1 MIESAQIP
9 EEAWR
14 KSTYSG
20 SNGGECV
27 EVAPLA
33 VPGAVPV
40 RDSKYPQG
48 PALTFRPGAFAAFV
62 LAVRCGEFDLF

>member
-1 MIESAQIP
+1 MTESAQIP

-27 EVAPLA
+27 QIADGIPD
-33 VPGAVPV
+33 AVPV
-40 RDSKYPQG
+40 RDSKNPHG
-48 PALTFRPGAFAAFV
+48 PALVFQPDTFSRFV
-62 LAVRCGEFDLF
+62 QALQRGEFTAS